1 MKLVVIFAVVIFSSL
16 TFART
21 KTICG
26 PSDDRVW
33 VSSNTKIARLAAKG
47 ENAGCTATMISRTCA
62 ITAGHCKSVLYKGE
76 FNPPKSINRAPQ
88 PASKENTYLVDQ
100 DSIKY
105 EYDGWSE
112 KNGKDWAVFRFQKNN
127 VTGKYPGENGNFYEV
142 DFDEP
147 ATAGDAVT
155 IYGFGIDKDDD
166 DLHVALQV
174 NSNEV
179 FDLDTNDIGELTI
192 IKHGIDTMGG
202 NSGSS
207 ILRKSKEA
215 PYQEK
220 IIGVHTN
227 GGCYAQGGANQ
238 GTAILAKA
246 NFLAAIKS
254 CLATEQAEQ

>member
-1 MKLVVIFAVVIFSSL
+1 MKLIAILSIVLFSNIAL
-16 TFART
+16 ART

-26 PSDDRVW
+26 PSDDRVF
-33 VSSNTKIARLAAKG
+33 VASNTKVARIADKG

-62 ITAGHCKSVLYKGE
+62 ITAGHCKRIMYKGE

-88 PASKENTYLVDQ
+88 PASKENTYLIDQ

-105 EYDGWSE
+105 EYDGWSD
-112 KNGKDWAVFRFQKNN
+112 KTGKDWAVFRFKKNES
-127 VTGKYPGENGNFYEV
+127 TGKYPGENGNFYEV

-147 ATAGDAVT
+147 ATVSDEVT
-155 IYGFGIDKDDD
+155 IYGFGIDKNDN
-166 DLHVALQV
+166 DLHAALQV

-179 FDLDTNDIGELTI
+179 LDLDTNDIGELAI

-215 PYQEK
+215 PYSEK

-238 GTAILAKA
+238 GTAILAKL

-254 CLATEQAEQ
+254 CLAAEQAQ